1 MKGTMDMTYGRPL
14 RLMIHFAFPILLSS
28 VLQQLYTL
36 FDGLIVG
43 RFLGMN
49 AFAAVSAAGF
59 IAWLPQNMMLGLTH
73 GFGIVLSRLFG
84 AGDVKGFRKANLL
97 SAIVS
102 GLFAVFFCTF
112 LIVHCDRILDIL
124 KLPGEL
130 KSYASDYLYVI
141 YLGLV
146 FFALFNWISSAL
158 RAMGDSKTPL
168 VALFVSSVINI
179 SLDFALIKVIPM
191 GVVGPALSTVIGQA
205 AALLYSCIVFIRKKA
220 EFPDR
225 SDANMGSGL
234 KALIYM
240 GVPPMFRDGVIAIGG
255 LCVQRIVNGFGT
267 DFVGGMAAASRYFA
281 IISMSGGCLEGAV
294 ATFSGQNF
302 GAGQIGRI
310 RTGVKKAVRLS
321 ILMAAFAIVVSW
333 SVTPGLIYLITGTN
347 ETEMF
352 ELGVYALRC
361 SLVFLPCLHLLY
373 IYRPAIQGM
382 GSSVTPMLSGFAEL
396 GMRILSVFCLTNWL
410 GYTSACIADGLGWM
424 LAAALLWAR
433 YRMVIKKYGSDQ

>member
-1 MKGTMDMTYGRPL
+1 MRGTMDMTYGQPL
-14 RLMIHFAFPILLSS
+14 RLMIRFAFPILLTS

-84 AGDVKGFRKANLL
+84 AGDVKGFKKANLL

-102 GLFAVFFCTF
+102 GLFAVSFFAF
-112 LIVHCDRILDIL
+112 LTVYCDRILDIL

-130 KSYASDYLYVI
+130 KPYASDYLYVI
-141 YLGLV
+141 YSGLV
-146 FFALFNWISSAL
+146 FFAFFNWISSAL

-168 VALFVSSVINI
+168 AALFVSSVINI
-179 SLDFALIKVIPM
+179 SLDYVLIKVIPM
-191 GVVGPALSTVIGQA
+191 GVVGPAFSTVIGQA
-205 AALLYSCIVFIRKKA
+205 AALLYACIVFVRKKA
-220 EFPDR
+220 EFPDK
-225 SDANMGSGL
+225 SNADMGSGL
-234 KALIYM
+234 KALMYM
-240 GVPPMFRDGVIAIGG
+240 GVPPMLRDGVIAVGG
-255 LCVQRIVNGFGT
+255 LCVQRVINGFGT
-267 DFVGGMAAASRYFA
+267 DFVGGMAAAGRYFA

-310 RTGVKKAVRLS
+310 RTGIRKAVKLS
-321 ILMAAFAIVVSW
+321 LLTAALTMAVSW
-333 SVTPGLIYLITGTN
+333 LIAPGLIYLITGTN
-347 ETEMF
+347 ETKLF

-361 SLVFLPCLHLLY
+361 SIVFLPCLHLLF

-382 GSSVTPMLSGFAEL
+382 GSSVTPMLSGLAEL
-396 GMRILSVFCLTNWL
+396 GMRILSVMCLTKL
-410 GYTSACIADGLGWM
+410 IGYRSACIADGLGWA
-424 LAAALLWAR
+424 LAAGLLFVR
-433 YRMVIKKYGSDQ
+433 YRMLMKKHIKI